1 MRIGM
6 FTDTYSPQ
14 INGVV
19 TSINLYIAELEKM
32 GHEVFVFAPHVKGA
46 KKKKNVFYFK
56 AFKYPM
62 HQEHLLAYSLS
73 GHWKKFKDIKLDII
87 HSHTPFSLG
96 LLALFLA
103 KQYKIPIVHTY
114 HTLFTE
120 YVHYVPFGSII
131 GEWFSISASRKYC
144 QKCDLVFVPSDSI
157 RRELQR
163 WGVTREIDVLPTGI
177 DDNFKATIA
186 APAFKKIKKIDPQLD
201 VLVYAG
207 RLGREKN
214 IEFLFRVYREVLKV
228 RQHVLFVVIG
238 DGPYRKH
245 LEKYAKDLG
254 IYNKMFF
261 TGYVFDKKVLANWL
275 HAARVFVFSSLSETQ
290 GLVVL
295 EAMAVGTPVVAVG
308 AMGVADIINDNLGG
322 YASKPEVMEFSLK
335 LMRILSSKTFREKK
349 SKEAKKKAEQYRMV
363 HLATKLVK
371 NYQRLIDV
379 ATKV

>member
-32 GHEVFVFAPHVKGA
+32 GHEVFVFAPYVDGA

-62 HQEHLLAYSLS
+62 HREHLLAYSLS

-96 LLALFLA
+96 LLAIFLA

-120 YVHYVPFGSII
+120 YVHYIPFGNII

-163 WGVTREIDVLPTGI
+163 WGVMQEIDVLPTGF
-177 DDNFKATIA
+177 DENFNSTVSAE
-186 APAFKKIKKIDPQLD
+186 AFKKKQKIPSD
-201 VLVYAG
+201 VDVILYAG
-207 RLGREKN
+207 RIGREKN
-214 IEFLFRVYREVLKV
+214 IEFLLKVYREVLKV
-228 RQHVLFVVIG
+228 RQHVLFIVLG
-238 DGPYRKH
+238 DGPHRKY
-245 LEKYAKDLG
+245 LEKYAKDIG
-254 IYNKMFF
+254 VYEKMRF
-261 TGYVFDKKVLANWL
+261 TGYIHDKKLLANWL
-275 HAARVFVFSSLSETQ
+275 HAARVFVFSSTSETQ
-290 GLVVL
+290 GLVIL
-295 EAMAVGTPVVAVG
+295 EAMAVGTPVVAVDV
-308 AMGVADIINDNLGG
+308 MGVSDIIHDNIGG
-322 YASKPEVMEFSLK
+322 YASKQEVSEFSLK
-335 LMRILSSKTFREKK
+335 LMRILSSKTFRDKK
-349 SKEAKKKAEQYRMV
+349 SKEAKEKAEQYKMD
-363 HLATKLVK
+363 HLAQKLVK